1 MAFIL
6 RPLLAGKADSG
17 SVYTIRRSF
26 LPAISVL
33 LVLIVGFN
41 ASTRFQDSAI
51 TEGNTWTLGPVEI
64 PYSLA
69 PVVQVPVRNQ
79 KLSSGL
85 IVVSPT
91 ESDQCWDNYP
101 LCSPIVPPSI
111 SLREASIQDGFLP

>member
-1 MAFIL
+1 MAFTL
-6 RPLLAGKADSG
+6 RPLLAGQTNSG
-17 SVYTIRRSF
+17 TVNTIRRSF

-41 ASTRFQDSAI
+41 TSTRFQDSAI
-51 TEGNTWTLGPVEI
+51 TERSTWTLGPVDI

-69 PVVQVPVRNQ
+69 PVIQVPIRNQ

-85 IVVSPT
+85 IVSSPT

-111 SLREASIQDGFLP
+111 SLRGTSIQDGFLP